1 MAEQLGLELRAIWQ
15 ALSNTWAEEMTF
27 IASFVLTGEL
37 YGVTDNNE
45 IFRWDVDEA
54 KWLKVGEFDRD
65 G

>member
-1 MAEQLGLELRAIWQ
+1 
-15 ALSNTWAEEMTF
+15 
-27 IASFVLTGEL
+27 VLTGEL